1 MISTSID
8 GLYEVL
14 ARNRVQ
20 WVAIGILCIFLG
32 GVIISL
38 LVKKVVTGP
47 LRKKAQIIK
56 RIADGE
62 DGISARLDVSSR
74 DEMGDLA
81 ESFNKMLERLQ
92 RRSQE
97 NRRLFQSVEKG
108 KAEWMATFDSIHD
121 LISIHDKEDRIIRVN
136 TALAKRCGKRPGE
149 IIGMSCAEVFY
160 GGGAHDAL
168 CPHRRTVATGS
179 VMEVEVD
186 TLSIEGTFKITTF
199 PIKNETG
206 GISAVVHVARD
217 ITMEKDLGEKLL
229 HAEKLSSMGKLV
241 AGIAHE
247 LNNPLMG
254 IMGFSQLLMDSP
266 DGKTLGEVKGKLEKI
281 YHESMRT
288 ARIVQN
294 LLTFAR
300 ATGSKME
307 YADINELIRNT
318 LELREYSLRSN
329 NIEVRLSLAPDL
341 PLTMVDKYQMQQ
353 VFINVINNA
362 EDAMLGASGRGV
374 LEITTKNSEGRIE
387 IIFADDGPGVPREI
401 LGKVFDPF
409 FTTKDV
415 GRGTGLGLSITH
427 GILAEHGG
435 DITLENRPEGGA
447 LARISIPVREEEA
460 GLAGEAQDR
469 SERLYHVGEKSV
481 LLVED
486 EPSIRE
492 SISAFLEDHG
502 LTVDEAQSGAE
513 ALSFIDEKDYDVIL
527 TDLKM
532 AGMSGVELYREATKR
547 RPNLRKRFVMLTGDV
562 FSEDTRAF
570 FEEHGCTYLLKPFE
584 LPDLM
589 AVLEGL
595 LGGGKGRDK
604 GGLAGADDA

>member
-1 MISTSID
+1 LSW
-8 GLYEVL
+8 LEL
-14 ARNRVQ
+14 A
-20 WVAIGILCIFLG
+20 
-32 GVIISL
+32 
-38 LVKKVVTGP
+38 
-47 LRKKAQIIK
+47 
-56 RIADGE
+56 
-62 DGISARLDVSSR
+62 
-74 DEMGDLA
+74 
-81 ESFNKMLERLQ
+81 
-92 RRSQE
+92 
-97 NRRLFQSVEKG
+97 
-108 KAEWMATFDSIHD
+108 FDS
-121 LISIHDKEDRIIRVN
+121 L
-136 TALAKRCGKRPGE
+136 
-149 IIGMSCAEVFY
+149 M
-160 GGGAHDAL
+160 
-168 CPHRRTVATGS
+168 
-179 VMEVEVD
+179 
-186 TLSIEGTFKITTF
+186 
-199 PIKNETG
+199 
-206 GISAVVHVARD
+206 
-217 ITMEKDLGEKLL
+217 
-229 HAEKLSSMGKLV
+229 SSMGKLV

-254 IMGFSQLLMDSP
+254 IMGFSQLLMDAP
-266 DGKTLGEVKGKLEKI
+266 DEKTLGEVKGKLEKI

-318 LELREYSLRSN
+318 LELREYALRSN

-353 VFINVINNA
+353 VFINIMNNA

-374 LEITTKNSEGRIE
+374 LEITTKSSEGRIE
-387 IIFADDGPGVPREI
+387 IIFADDGPGVPREV

-435 DITLENRPEGGA
+435 DIILENRPEGGA
-447 LARISIPVREEEA
+447 LARISLPVRAADTAEA
-460 GLAGEAQDR
+460 RAAQDR
-469 SERLYHVGEKSV
+469 RARFSGMGAKTI

-492 SISAFLEDHG
+492 SMAVFLEEQG

-532 AGMSGVELYREATKR
+532 AGLSGVELYREATKR
-547 RPNLRKRFVMLTGDV
+547 RPNLGKRFVMLTGDV

-570 FEEHGCTYLLKPFE
+570 FEEHGCPYLLKPFE
-584 LPDLM
+584 LPDLL

-595 LGGGKGRDK
+595 LGGDRGRDNAET
-604 GGLAGADDA
+604 GAGEA